1 MLNCKK
7 ASKLIL
13 ALKDF
18 KENTTKFLEKF
29 SYTIIYDYKLKFIY
43 LHLFDF
49 YGLIYLHKNHMF

>member
-18 KENTTKFLEKF
+18 TENTTKFLEKF
-29 SYTIIYDYKLKFIY
+29 SYTIIYDYKLKIYSLKNTFIY
-43 LHLFDF
+43 ILAF
-49 YGLIYLHKNHMF
+49 G